1 MGDEEIPS
9 SGTDAS
15 VVVVGNSLDVAAGT
29 VSAVVVGAG
38 NWLVVVVNSVLDVV
52 LLDEVVLV

>member
-1 MGDEEIPS
+1 M
-9 SGTDAS
+9 
-15 VVVVGNSLDVAAGT
+15 VVGNSVDVAAGT